1 MCPRWQHK
9 SRAHG
14 GDPGSLAHSIK
25 ARVDVLRFL
34 GSRRDNSGIQWGYFE
49 DHMGI
54 IDLFL
59 ATWYRCEW
67 GVFGR
72 ENGLISLHLCSNIVI
87 LCSKGSRV
95 FTYGIPWD
103 HRIIRLILDFVPI
116 KDFKAYNDPFSSVV
130 VFHSRLTA

>member
-1 MCPRWQHK
+1 MCLRWQHK

-54 IDLFL
+54 IDLFW

-67 GVFGR
+67 GDIWAG
-72 ENGLISLHLCSNIVI
+72 EWLHIPPFVLKYSHFV
-87 LCSKGSRV
+87 LE
-95 FTYGIPWD
+95 GIPCIHLWD
-103 HRIIRLILDFVPI
+103 PL
-116 KDFKAYNDPFSSVV
+116 
-130 VFHSRLTA
+130 